1 MNDPVIK
8 FENYQIE
15 KINYCILEEED
26 KTDYKMEFSGTIA
39 VSDDEKSGK
48 VTFDLM
54 IPDKHENR
62 RIEVII
68 TGYFSFRDDI
78 ETEKE
83 KKQYLGVNGAA
94 ILFPYLRTVV
104 SMITVLDKSEAI
116 VFPTLNFAELMKQ
129 SNKDD

>member
-62 RIEVII
+62 RIEVSLED
-68 TGYFSFRDDI
+68 G
-78 ETEKE
+78 TEALKVAL
-83 KKQYLGVNGAA
+83 Q
-94 ILFPYLRTVV
+94 I
-104 SMITVLDKSEAI
+104 
-116 VFPTLNFAELMKQ
+116 MKLI
-129 SNKDD
+129 S